1 MRPDRPHQTKALQ
14 LVREAFAA
22 GKRAPLIQMPTGA
35 GKTHVGSRCADM
47 AIRQGKSVLWLA
59 HRDELVHQPKDRL
72 LADGWGAERL
82 CIIQA
87 GRTSGLAASP
97 LTIASI
103 QTLLARAARGAELPA
118 ADVVIF
124 DEARHYVAKDWHGRV
139 ASRYAASRRIGLDAT
154 PERPD
159 GAPLK
164 DLFDCMLV
172 PTSVAELTAAG
183 YLVPSVIVAPNDY
196 QEDLAQ
202 DPVEAY
208 FEHIPGQRTIVFAS
222 TVPAA
227 RDIAARLRDAG
238 VSAECVDA
246 KTPDDVRA
254 GAMRRFASGET
265 RVITNVRILTEGTDL
280 PPCEAVMHAGKA
292 GSLPDWVQKGGRGLR
307 PSPATGKR
315 QCTIVDLFGCMHLF
329 GFLDDPQV
337 FSLEG
342 QAMALA
348 EGLPPVAQCPKCSAW
363 GRSCARCA
371 RCGFTLPEVGP
382 RAPRIRAA
390 DMIEQRKA
398 TDGDG
403 VRQERLAR
411 WALELRR
418 QGVTGKGLW
427 KIAHRYKGTYGAP
440 PLETWIVGAL
450 SESKRVIEAEKAAR
464 AKAADPLFANLG
476 GVE

>member
-1 MRPDRPHQTKALQ
+1 M
-14 LVREAFAA
+14 REAFAA
-22 GKRAPLIQMPTGA
+22 GKRAPLIQIPTGG
-35 GKTHVGSRCADM
+35 GKTHVASRCADM
-47 AIRQGKSVLWLA
+47 AIRQGKTVLWLA

-72 LADGWGAERL
+72 LADGWSVERL
-82 CIIQA
+82 RIISA
-87 GRTSGLAASP
+87 GRDSGLADSP
-97 LTIASI
+97 FTIASI

-118 ADVVIF
+118 ADVVVF

-154 PERPD
+154 PIRPD
-159 GAPLK
+159 GTPLK
-164 DLFDCMLV
+164 DLFDCIVV
-172 PTSVAELTAAG
+172 PTTVAELTTAG
-183 YLVPSVIVAPNDY
+183 YLVPSVIIAPNDY

-202 DPVEAY
+202 DPVESY
-208 FEHIPGQRTIVFAS
+208 FEHVSGQRTLVFAS

-238 VSAECVDA
+238 VTAECVDA
-246 KTPDDVRA
+246 KTPEDVRA
-254 GAMRRFASGET
+254 GALRRFATGET

-280 PPCEAVMHAGKA
+280 PPCEAIIHAGKA
-292 GSLPDWVQKGGRGLR
+292 GSLADWIQKGGRGLR
-307 PSPATGKR
+307 PSPASGKR

-329 GFLDDPQV
+329 GFLDDPHV
-337 FSLEG
+337 YSLEG
-342 QAMALA
+342 QGMTLA
-348 EGLPPVAQCPKCSAW
+348 ERLPPPAQCPKCSAW
-363 GRSCARCA
+363 GRSRATCS
-371 RCGFTLPEVGP
+371 RCGFVLPEVAP

-398 TDGDG
+398 EDSDDT
-403 VRQERLAR
+403 RKARLVR

-418 QGVTGKGLW
+418 QGVTGKSLW

-450 SESKRVIEAEKAAR
+450 SESKRVIEAEKDAR
-464 AKAADPLFANLG
+464 AKAADPLFAHLG